1 MARCVLAGR
10 LSPGDGFFR
19 SSLAGSPMP
28 TQPTDTSIPSSAIP
42 SEDADSRQPFID
54 VQGIEG
60 STLRATDAGLIVF
73 PRGASSADHDGD
85 RRWRYDQL
93 REVSLDAYGSVGVI
107 RATVGS
113 TGGTLPPLP
122 PPPQPINTAPP
133 VAAGLPN
140 LIASPQPARPSPG
153 AWSGA

>member
-1 MARCVLAGR
+1 
-10 LSPGDGFFR
+10 
-19 SSLAGSPMP
+19 MP

-93 REVSLDAYGSVGVI
+93 REVSLDAYGYVGVI

-113 TGGTLPPLP
+113 TGGTLPLLLLE
-122 PPPQPINTAPP
+122 PQQINAARRIVEIIANLMVSAQHERRTA
-133 VAAGLPN
+133 
-140 LIASPQPARPSPG
+140 
-153 AWSGA
+153 

>member
-1 MARCVLAGR
+1 
-10 LSPGDGFFR
+10 
-19 SSLAGSPMP
+19 MP

-93 REVSLDAYGSVGVI
+93 HEVSLDAYGSVGVI

-113 TGGTLPPLP
+113 TGGTLPLLLLE
-122 PPPQPINTAPP
+122 PQQINAARRIVEIIANLMVSAQHERRTA
-133 VAAGLPN
+133 
-140 LIASPQPARPSPG
+140 
-153 AWSGA
+153 

>member
-1 MARCVLAGR
+1 
-10 LSPGDGFFR
+10 
-19 SSLAGSPMP
+19 MP

-113 TGGTLPPLP
+113 TGGTLPLLLLE
-122 PPPQPINTAPP
+122 PQQINAARRIVEIIANLMVSAQHERRTA
-133 VAAGLPN
+133 
-140 LIASPQPARPSPG
+140 
-153 AWSGA
+153 

>member
-1 MARCVLAGR
+1 
-10 LSPGDGFFR
+10 
-19 SSLAGSPMP
+19 MP

-93 REVSLDAYGSVGVI
+93 GEVSLDAYGSVGVI

-113 TGGTLPPLP
+113 TGGTLPLLLLE
-122 PPPQPINTAPP
+122 PQQINAARRIVEIIANLMVSAQHERRTA
-133 VAAGLPN
+133 
-140 LIASPQPARPSPG
+140 
-153 AWSGA
+153 